1 MTPPFLLAKL
11 WIFFVETHRI
21 KSCRENLFLVIKPKR
36 KLFWSGEHTF
46 LDIEKK
52 LTKTKIQT
60 KLIGFGIAT
69 AARSP

>member
-11 WIFFVETHRI
+11 WIFFVETHTI

-60 KLIGFGIAT
+60 KLIGFGIAA